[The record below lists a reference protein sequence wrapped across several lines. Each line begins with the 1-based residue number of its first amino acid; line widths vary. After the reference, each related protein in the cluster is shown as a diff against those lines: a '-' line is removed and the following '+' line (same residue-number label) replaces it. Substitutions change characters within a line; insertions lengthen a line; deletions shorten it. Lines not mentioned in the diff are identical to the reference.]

1 MAKFREISSGSVY
14 EFLSAYDIEQMRKHP
29 DYTEVVEATPVPVVK
44 EFKEL
49 PKQ

>member
-1 MAKFREISSGSVY
+1 MALFKENSSGTVY
-14 EFLSAYDIEQMRKHP
+14 EFMSAYDIEQMRKHP
-29 DYTEVVEATPVPVVK
+29 DYTEVVEAKQVPTGK

>member
-1 MAKFREISSGSVY
+1 MAKFKENSSGSIY
-14 EFLSAYDIEQMRKHP
+14 EFLANYDIEQMRKHP
-29 DYTEVVEATPVPVVK
+29 DYTEVIEATPVPVVK